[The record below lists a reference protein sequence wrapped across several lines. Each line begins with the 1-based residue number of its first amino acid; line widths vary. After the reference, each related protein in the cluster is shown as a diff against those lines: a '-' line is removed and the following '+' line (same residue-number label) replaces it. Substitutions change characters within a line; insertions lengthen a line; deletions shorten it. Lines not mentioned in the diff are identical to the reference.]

1 MNRWSTGE
9 FVCSKTTL
17 CDTMVVDTCHHMFGK
32 THRTFKAQREPQ
44 CNLWTLGVLSVYV

>member
-32 THRTFKAQREPQ
+32 PIERSRPIEPQ